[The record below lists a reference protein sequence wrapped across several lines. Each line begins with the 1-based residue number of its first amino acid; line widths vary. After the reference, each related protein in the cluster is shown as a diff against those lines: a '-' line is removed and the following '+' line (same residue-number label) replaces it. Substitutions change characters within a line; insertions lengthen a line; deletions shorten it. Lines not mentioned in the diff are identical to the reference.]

1 MPPSGASG
9 AAGSRIAVPR
19 ASSEV
24 PKPGIGSGLYVADGP
39 GLELVAPNVPT
50 TFEVRNVSGAA
61 IKASSATAAS
71 WHNNC
76 KANSVAPP
84 AGHLPSSAANL
95 RVSVKGSASVINE
108 VRERKDGG
116 LEVSHAA
123 PVSGEYKISI
133 SIGPTPVPG
142 SPFRVSCQ
150 QPYSCEKLSKVW
162 TGAWEWRLLTA
173 NVLEG
178 STVLYPA
185 EVRPSQREGAYEVS
199 FEPEM
204 SGVYRLAVYLE
215 GGQALTGS
223 PFPVRAKE
231 DETVAASCKMYGGG
245 LTRAVAGQETSFT
258 IQAVDGRNNARLMGG
273 DTFDIEISGPGNAA
287 PKAEV
292 TDNDDG
298 TYTVQWSTDK
308 AGNFLI
314 TAWLEECEVGGCA
327 KACSVQPAEM
337 CAERCSREG
346 TGLSQAQAGEPT
358 CFKVMSRDRFGNLQ
372 TAGGDDISVQVASA
386 AGDQRALENDSTKDQ
401 RKSMYMLLWDRA
413 TQRFTSKD
421 YKACE
426 DFCTAALGYTEA
438 DAEAAVARQLAL
450 AHLAQRYPDR
460 SPEDLGIAAEDDP
473 SSLADKVPKL
483 KAVLMQEEARK
494 ALHRLRPLMNSDD
507 ASLDFMKAM
516 HSELELMSDEAVM
529 KQVLTT
535 LWEEAIR
542 MQGPSKRPGDN
553 VVIFRHLSVLIQEME
568 KDALQDSSSK
578 PSNVAGGHQ
587 GSMASADDGEGS
599 IQYSTRQELARLYS
613 QARERLEAVGR
624 DSFFGDNPPRYFGV
638 TCVTPA
644 KKAYYAEDFAAAAEL
659 YRACACFFEAIPS
672 PTQDDLVVQ
681 RNTYTLAART
691 MMDAHSYGPNREQ
704 YLDLAQTLLDKAAAA
719 LEATRHFTH
728 DPENL
733 KRARTAH
740 YAVETESALRQGRHS
755 HLLQLIEQAKEIYT
769 VEHLLEVV
777 AYA

>member
-1 MPPSGASG
+1 MISHEQLAKL
-9 AAGSRIAVPR
+9 AICHKV
-19 ASSEV
+19 
-24 PKPGIGSGLYVADGP
+24 
-39 GLELVAPNVPT
+39 
-50 TFEVRNVSGAA
+50 VRLLAQAYSVSGQAA
-61 IKASSATAAS
+61 HALTCVQNVRKLQDFPDD
-71 WHNNC
+71 
-76 KANSVAPP
+76 APD
-84 AGHLPSSAANL
+84 L
-95 RVSVKGSASVINE
+95 
-108 VRERKDGG
+108 
-116 LEVSHAA
+116 
-123 PVSGEYKISI
+123 
-133 SIGPTPVPG
+133 
-142 SPFRVSCQ
+142 C
-150 QPYSCEKLSKVW
+150 
-162 TGAWEWRLLTA
+162 LTA
-173 NVLEG
+173 TEALIQLDRPEEADAELLALVLH
-178 STVLYPA
+178 
-185 EVRPSQREGAYEVS
+185 
-199 FEPEM
+199 
-204 SGVYRLAVYLE
+204 
-215 GGQALTGS
+215 
-223 PFPVRAKE
+223 K
-231 DETVAASCKMYGGG
+231 D
-245 LTRAVAGQETSFT
+245 
-258 IQAVDGRNNARLMGG
+258 
-273 DTFDIEISGPGNAA
+273 
-287 PKAEV
+287 
-292 TDNDDG
+292 
-298 TYTVQWSTDK
+298 
-308 AGNFLI
+308 
-314 TAWLEECEVGGCA
+314 
-327 KACSVQPAEM
+327 
-337 CAERCSREG
+337 
-346 TGLSQAQAGEPT
+346 
-358 CFKVMSRDRFGNLQ
+358 
-372 TAGGDDISVQVASA
+372 ASA
-386 AGDQRALENDSTKDQ
+386 ALCLASLTAVLEAPGCSALKPAADIVLERFAEDATVPLRLVQALLGASEDEDINQEKGSIVLDIAGNEKENDSTKDQ

-426 DFCTAALGYTEA
+426 DFCTAALGYAEA

-587 GSMASADDGEGS
+587 GSMASADD
-599 IQYSTRQELARLYS
+599 
-613 QARERLEAVGR
+613 
-624 DSFFGDNPPRYFGV
+624 
-638 TCVTPA
+638 
-644 KKAYYAEDFAAAAEL
+644 EDFAAAAEL
-659 YRACACFFEAIPS
+659 YRACGCFFEAIPS

-681 RNTYTLAART
+681 RNNYTLAART

-755 HLLQLIEQAKEIYT
+755 HLLQLIEQAKQIYT